1 VDAAAVA
8 AEVVEF
14 YEPAAELKGRTLSLI
29 SDGPAPIRGDP
40 VLLAQA
46 LGNLIDN
53 ALKYTPD
60 GGWILVEV
68 RRPADQSV
76 IVSVADSGPGISD
89 AEKPKV
95 VERFY
100 RGDVSRGTPGVG
112 LGLSLVD
119 AVARL
124 HGSTLELEDNRPG
137 LCARMVLQSEAPQLM
152 HGALAPDTQPALE
165 HEPAFP

>member
-1 VDAAAVA
+1 V
-8 AEVVEF
+8 
-14 YEPAAELKGRTLSLI
+14 

-60 GGWILVEV
+60 GGRIQVEV
-68 RRPADQSV
+68 RRAANQLV
-76 IVSVADSGPGISD
+76 RVSVGDSGPGIPD

-95 VERFY
+95 IERFY
-100 RGDVSRGTPGVG
+100 RGDRSRGTPGVG
-112 LGLSLVD
+112 LGLSLVE

-124 HGSTLELEDNRPG
+124 HGSSLLFEDNWPG
-137 LCARMVLQSEAPQLM
+137 LRASMVLQLDTSGIAQAVLTPS
-152 HGALAPDTQPALE
+152 GNAALHPSYSDRLAAG
-165 HEPAFP
+165 